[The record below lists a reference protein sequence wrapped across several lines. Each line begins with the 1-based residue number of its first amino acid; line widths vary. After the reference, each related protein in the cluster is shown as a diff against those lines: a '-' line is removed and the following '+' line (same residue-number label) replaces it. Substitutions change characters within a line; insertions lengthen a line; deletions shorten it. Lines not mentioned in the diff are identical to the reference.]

1 MEQLIQ
7 LKNEIK
13 TLEEETK
20 YLPNNEFSRQVRMRI
35 KFKKKE
41 LKKLEDEAILE
52 IEKQRSEEKRLTMKF

>member
-20 YLPNNEFSRQVRMRI
+20 YLPNNEFSRQLRMRI

-52 IEKQRSEEKRLTMKF
+52 IELQRSEEKRLTMKF

>member
-20 YLPNNEFSRQVRMRI
+20 YLPNNEFSRQLRMRI

>member
-20 YLPNNEFSRQVRMRI
+20 YLPNNEFSKQLRMRI